1 MVVMATG
8 ADQAL
13 RLLTDATEANTVI
26 LDLPA
31 KTVAKS
37 GS

>member
-1 MVVMATG
+1 MAIG
-8 ADQAL
+8 VDRAL
-13 RLLTDATEANTVI
+13 RLLTDAAEANTVF

-31 KTVAKS
+31 KTVAKN